1 VRLVGRGMGSE
12 GLRGRTMTQKHYENI
27 VNRII
32 GKGIRKF
39 HFDLESGKVYEAFSG
54 REITQKNSR

>member
-1 VRLVGRGMGSE
+1 
-12 GLRGRTMTQKHYENI
+12 MTQKHYENI